1 MFVHSRSYPENHTRF
16 QTKMGKLYIRLQT
29 KIAQKPLPD
38 GAAHTYMAY
47 IRQYP
52 PPARPKICQL
62 DARIAG
68 SHCHA
73 IKNENQKHNVTQY
86 RIASEKALR
95 WTKETE
101 KQS

>member
-1 MFVHSRSYPENHTRF
+1 MSAGC
-16 QTKMGKLYIRLQT
+16 K
-29 KIAQKPLPD
+29 
-38 GAAHTYMAY
+38 
-47 IRQYP
+47 
-52 PPARPKICQL
+52 
-62 DARIAG
+62 IAG